1 LGWLPAL
8 KAWKRLLPQR
18 ASAHSAIRLRAEF
31 PVPTNKVLE
40 GIRASVDLASW
51 ISTGIDLARTI
62 DTCQYR
68 PMPIRKQSI
77 SCYAPVLGGRVET
90 AQAVG
95 AGT

>member
-1 LGWLPAL
+1 VA
-8 KAWKRLLPQR
+8 AAER

-31 PVPTNKVLE
+31 PVHRNKVLE

-51 ISTGIDLARTI
+51 ISTGIDLALTI

-77 SCYAPVLGGRVET
+77 PCCAPVLGGRLET